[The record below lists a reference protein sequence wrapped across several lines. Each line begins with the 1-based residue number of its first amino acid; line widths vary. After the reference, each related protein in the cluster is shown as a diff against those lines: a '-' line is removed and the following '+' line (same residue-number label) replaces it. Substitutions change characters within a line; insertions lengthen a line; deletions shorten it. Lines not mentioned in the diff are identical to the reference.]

1 MLGCLKSL
9 SNSMERRQIPNDK
22 RGERMNK
29 IEVLKRSDLFRE
41 LDDEQ
46 LALVAKLGTHQVFD
60 AGTVIYRQG
69 SLAEGIYVIE
79 HGVVG
84 IILEVGPLAQRQVQA
99 ACNFESFGWSA
110 MIPPYS
116 RTATVKALE
125 QTKVMIFGG
134 RELTGFCTAHP
145 EVGFKITQA
154 VARVISD
161 RLRQAYIQLLGVTDE
176 D

>member
-1 MLGCLKSL
+1 M
-9 SNSMERRQIPNDK
+9 D
-22 RGERMNK
+22 K

-41 LDDEQ
+41 LDDEH
-46 LALVAKLGTHQVFD
+46 LALVAKIGTDQVFD
-60 AGTVIYRQG
+60 AGTVIYKQG
-69 SLAEGIYVIE
+69 AVAELIYVVE
-79 HGVVG
+79 DGLVG

-99 ACNFESFGWSA
+99 AANFESFGWSA

-125 QTKVMIFGG
+125 QTKVIVFNG
-134 RELTGFCTAHP
+134 RELSAFCTTYCD
-145 EVGFKITQA
+145 VGFKIMQA
-154 VARVISD
+154 VARVIAE

>member
-1 MLGCLKSL
+1 
-9 SNSMERRQIPNDK
+9 
-22 RGERMNK
+22 MNK

-46 LALVAKLGTHQVFD
+46 LALVAKMGTHQVLD
-60 AGTVIYRQG
+60 AGTIIYKQG
-69 SLAEGIYVIE
+69 STAELIHVIE
-79 HGVVG
+79 EGLVG

-99 ACNFESFGWSA
+99 AANFESFGWSA
-110 MIPPYS
+110 MIPPYT

-125 QTKVMIFGG
+125 KTKVIVFNG
-134 RELTGFCTAHP
+134 RELTTFCTTHG

-154 VARVISD
+154 VARVIAE